1 MFVATMRMIQK
12 LVLLNH
18 RVVHVSVLD
27 LFHRDRSLRLQRGR
41 VVQVL
46 HKDALVHNLAQ
57 LKMRNGNNNHVD
69 VLGKRGKE
77 QRHLERVE
85 ERQTTI
91 GMKRTR
97 ILAGTGGEGKVN
109 NVQHSKQNPVN
120 NTTHNKKESVI
131 PFHVLLFRV
140 IPKNTQR
147 VEHWVD
153 RTQQVPIQ

>member
-91 GMKRTR
+91 GMKRTG
-97 ILAGTGGEGKVN
+97 ILAGNGWEGKVN

-153 RTQQVPIQ
+153 RTQQIPIR

>member
-91 GMKRTR
+91 GMKRTG
-97 ILAGTGGEGKVN
+97 ILAGNGWEGKVN

-153 RTQQVPIQ
+153 RTQQVPIR